1 MLTDQEYKAI
11 RREAE
16 KRLRAGDLAGSLAI
30 QENLVEQLMAGGPQ
44 LVQAQAA
51 LTDQLERASG
61 QLVETLR
68 WDRQFEKA
76 IALQDR
82 LVEYLPDTAEAL
94 RVGAA
99 NLRIES
105 GQAEAGLA
113 QLEAL
118 ASASADNFW
127 LQLSLGL
134 GYLFVERLEEAGEA
148 LQRAAGLAHVRKV
161 DRALAFQYLFKTLDL
176 QGKPEEALAAW
187 REAARLDRKL
197 RAELPAVIRMLIYWH
212 KFSMASD
219 HILMESDPVRS
230 EFYRGLLFSVL
241 HQPKMSAASWQWVA
255 DQHDPAG
262 LKEGHDEFAEACV
275 RVNQPGKAIAALQP
289 LVDAGQTG
297 YFRGVVLGLAYAQ
310 RRDLARA
317 TWFVETAVRLGD
329 LERPRRTMA
338 APQGRILDMHARL
351 LYAQTQIDQDIRLR
365 LERYFAPVRR

>member
-1 MLTDQEYKAI
+1 MLTEQEYKAI
-11 RREAE
+11 KREAE
-16 KRLRAGDLAGSLAI
+16 KRLRAGDLAGSVAI
-30 QENLVEQLMAGGPQ
+30 QEGLVEQLMADGPQ
-44 LVQAQAA
+44 HVQAQAGQ
-51 LTDQLERASG
+51 TDLLERASG
-61 QLVETLR
+61 ALLETLR
-68 WDRQFEKA
+68 WDRQYAKA

-82 LVEYLPDTAEAL
+82 LVEYLPETAEAL

-99 NLRIES
+99 NLRIEN
-105 GQAEAGLA
+105 GQAEEGLA

-118 ASASADNFW
+118 AAAGADNFW

-134 GYLFVERLEEAGEA
+134 GYLFVERLDAAGEVI
-148 LQRAAGLAHVRKV
+148 QRAAGLAHVRKV
-161 DRALAFQYLFKTLDL
+161 DRALAYQYLFKTLDL

-187 REAARLDRKL
+187 REAGRLDRKL
-197 RAELPAVIRMLIYWH
+197 RADLPAVIRMLIYWH

-219 HILMESDPVRS
+219 HILMENDPIRS

-241 HQPKMSAASWQWVA
+241 HQPKMSSTSWQWVV
-255 DQHDPAG
+255 DEHDPAG
-262 LKEGHDEFAEACV
+262 LKESHDEYAEACV
-275 RVNQPGKAIAALQP
+275 RMRQPDKAIAALQP

-317 TWFVETAVRLGD
+317 AWFVETAVRLGD
-329 LERPRRTMA
+329 MERPRRTMA

-365 LERYFAPVRR
+365 LERYFSPVKR